1 MIGIKNQQFG
11 VEIEFT
17 GITRREAAKALAD
30 YFQTSPVYVGAGYDT
45 WAVEDSQGRQWK
57 IMSDSSIRAE
67 YRVDGQYLR
76 TALRQKEFP
85 YGPRPVHRH

>member
-30 YFQTSPVYVGAGYDT
+30 YFQTGPVYVPVMT
-45 WAVEDSQGRQWK
+45 
-57 IMSDSSIRAE
+57 
-67 YRVDGQYLR
+67 
-76 TALRQKEFP
+76 P
-85 YGPRPVHRH
+85 GPWRIPKGGSGKS

>member
-30 YFQTSPVYVGAGYDT
+30 YFQTSPVYVGNG
-45 WAVEDSQGRQWK
+45 
-57 IMSDSSIRAE
+57 
-67 YRVDGQYLR
+67 
-76 TALRQKEFP
+76 
-85 YGPRPVHRH
+85 

>member
-17 GITRREAAKALAD
+17 GITCREAAKALAD

-45 WAVEDSQGRQWK
+45 WAVE
-57 IMSDSSIRAE
+57 
-67 YRVDGQYLR
+67 V
-76 TALRQKEFP
+76 
-85 YGPRPVHRH
+85 V